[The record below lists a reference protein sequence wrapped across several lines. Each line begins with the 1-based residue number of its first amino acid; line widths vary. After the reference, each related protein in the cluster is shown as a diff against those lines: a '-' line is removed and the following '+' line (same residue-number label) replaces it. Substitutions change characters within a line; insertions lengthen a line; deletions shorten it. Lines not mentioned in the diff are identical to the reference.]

1 MFEILTDKFNN
12 IFKKLRS
19 KGKLSEAEID
29 AILKELR
36 MVLLESD
43 VHYRVVKDLTSRVRE
58 RAVGKEVMES
68 VTPGEMVIKILWEE
82 IRDILGGKTQEL
94 NLSGSFPALVM
105 MVGLQGSGKTTTCG
119 KLGVW
124 LKGRGYL
131 PLLISVDTRRPAA
144 KEQLKI
150 LAQGANL
157 EFFDDPQVSTPQEMV
172 RKARNYAREK
182 SLDVI
187 LVDTAGRL
195 HVEEELLRE
204 LKELIEEEEFAER
217 LLVLDATT
225 GQEAVKVAQ
234 SFENWV
240 HPTGLVLTK
249 VDTDARGGAVLSIV
263 AQTGWPVK
271 LVGVGE
277 KLHQI
282 EAFHPDRMAS
292 RIMGLGDALTFIEK
306 IDRAINEEEREKL
319 IKKKVE
325 KKELDFNDFLEEL
338 ERVKNMGSFQEIMD
352 MFPGQVRGMVSQV
365 DGEKNLKKVE
375 AIINSMTPEEREN
388 PYLINASRKRRIAR
402 GSGTT
407 VQEVNRLLKQF
418 EDFRKLWKQMEKG
431 RPLPFSKGRGF
442 FGLGR

>member
-1 MFEILTDKFNN
+1 
-12 IFKKLRS
+12 
-19 KGKLSEAEID
+19 
-29 AILKELR
+29 
-36 MVLLESD
+36 
-43 VHYRVVKDLTSRVRE
+43 VRE

-68 VTPGEMVIKILWEE
+68 VTPGEMVIRILWEE
-82 IRDILGGKTQEL
+82 IRQILGGEAEEL
-94 NLSGSFPALVM
+94 NLSSSFPASVM

-119 KLGVW
+119 KLGVY
-124 LKGRGYL
+124 LKERGYF
-131 PLLISVDTRRPAA
+131 PLLVSTDTRRPAA

-150 LAQGANL
+150 LAQSAKL
-157 EFFDDPQVSTPQEMV
+157 EFFDDPQASTPQEMLK
-172 RKARNYAREK
+172 KARNYAREK

-195 HVEEELLRE
+195 HVEEELLGE
-204 LKELIEEEEFAER
+204 LKELIEEEEFSER

-271 LVGVGE
+271 LVGMGE
-277 KLHQI
+277 KLNQL
-282 EAFHPDRMAS
+282 EVFHPDRMAS
-292 RIMGLGDALTFIEK
+292 RIMGLGDTLTFIERV
-306 IDRAINEEEREKL
+306 DRAISEEEKRKLEKK
-319 IKKKVE
+319 IE

-338 ERVKNMGSFQEIMD
+338 QRVKNVGSFQEIMD
-352 MFPGQVRGMVSQV
+352 MFPGQIRGMVSQV
-365 DGEKNLKKVE
+365 DGEKNLKRVE
-375 AIINSMTPEEREN
+375 AIINSMTQEEREN
-388 PYLINASRKRRIAR
+388 PYIIDASRKRRIAQ

-407 VQEVNRLLKQF
+407 VQEVNKLLKQF
-418 EDFRKLWKQMEKG
+418 EDFRKLWKQMKKG
-431 RPLPFSKGRGF
+431 RPLPFAGRKGF

>member
-1 MFEILTDKFNN
+1 VFEALTDKFSAL
-12 IFKKLRS
+12 FKRLRS
-19 KGKLSEAEID
+19 KGKLSEEEVD
-29 AILKELR
+29 SILKELR

-68 VTPGEMVIKILWEE
+68 VTPGEMVIRILWEE
-82 IRDILGGKTQEL
+82 IRQILGGEAEEL
-94 NLSGSFPALVM
+94 NLSSSFPASVM

-119 KLGVW
+119 KLGVY
-124 LKGRGYL
+124 LKERGYF
-131 PLLISVDTRRPAA
+131 PLLVSTDTRRPAA

-150 LAQGANL
+150 LAQSAKL
-157 EFFDDPQVSTPQEMV
+157 EFFDDPQASTPQEMLK
-172 RKARNYAREK
+172 KARNYAREK

-195 HVEEELLRE
+195 HVEEELLGE
-204 LKELIEEEEFAER
+204 LKELIEEEEFSER

-271 LVGVGE
+271 LVGMGE
-277 KLHQI
+277 KLNQL
-282 EAFHPDRMAS
+282 EVFHPDRMAS
-292 RIMGLGDALTFIEK
+292 RIMGLGDTLTFIERV
-306 IDRAINEEEREKL
+306 DRAISEEEKRKLEKK
-319 IKKKVE
+319 IE
-325 KKELDFNDFLEEL
+325 KKELDFNDFLEQL
-338 ERVKNMGSFQEIMD
+338 QQVKNVGSFQEIMD
-352 MFPGQVRGMVSQV
+352 MFPGQIRGMVSQT
-365 DGEKNLKKVE
+365 DGEKNLKRVE
-375 AIINSMTPEEREN
+375 AIINSMTQEEREN
-388 PYLINASRKRRIAR
+388 PYIIDASRKRRIAQ

-407 VQEVNRLLKQF
+407 VQEVNKLLKQF
-418 EDFRKLWKQMEKG
+418 EDFRKLWKQMKKG
-431 RPLPFSKGRGF
+431 RPLPFAGRKGF

>member
-1 MFEILTDKFNN
+1 MFEALTDKFSAL
-12 IFKKLRS
+12 FKRLRS
-19 KGKLSEAEID
+19 KGKLSEEEVD
-29 AILKELR
+29 SILKELR

-68 VTPGEMVIKILWEE
+68 VTPGEMVIRILWEE
-82 IRDILGGKTQEL
+82 IRQILGGEAEEL
-94 NLSGSFPALVM
+94 NLSSSFPASVM

-119 KLGVW
+119 KLGVY
-124 LKGRGYL
+124 LKERGYF
-131 PLLISVDTRRPAA
+131 PLLVSTDTRRPAA

-150 LAQGANL
+150 LAQSAKL
-157 EFFDDPQVSTPQEMV
+157 EFFDDPQASTPQEMLK
-172 RKARNYAREK
+172 KARNYAREK

-195 HVEEELLRE
+195 HVEEELLGE
-204 LKELIEEEEFAER
+204 LKELIEEEEFSER

-271 LVGVGE
+271 LVGMGE
-277 KLHQI
+277 KLNQL
-282 EAFHPDRMAS
+282 EVFHPDRMAS
-292 RIMGLGDALTFIEK
+292 RIMGLGDTLTFIERV
-306 IDRAINEEEREKL
+306 DRAISEEEKRKLEKK
-319 IKKKVE
+319 IE
-325 KKELDFNDFLEEL
+325 KKELDFNDFLEQL
-338 ERVKNMGSFQEIMD
+338 QQVKNVGSFQEIMD
-352 MFPGQVRGMVSQV
+352 MFPGQIRGMVSQT
-365 DGEKNLKKVE
+365 DGEKNLKRVE
-375 AIINSMTPEEREN
+375 AIINSMTQEEREN
-388 PYLINASRKRRIAR
+388 PYIIDASRKRRIAQ

-407 VQEVNRLLKQF
+407 VQEVNKLLKQF
-418 EDFRKLWKQMEKG
+418 EDFRKLWKQMKKG
-431 RPLPFSKGRGF
+431 RPLPFAGRKGF

>member
-1 MFEILTDKFNN
+1 MFEALTDKFNA

-19 KGKLSEAEID
+19 KGKLSEEDVD

-43 VHYRVVKDLTSRVRE
+43 VHYRVAKDLTSRVRE

-82 IRDILGGKTQEL
+82 IRQILGGEAREL
-94 NLSGSFPALVM
+94 NLSGSFPASVM

-119 KLGVW
+119 KLGVY
-124 LKGRGYL
+124 LKERGFF
-131 PLLISVDTRRPAA
+131 PLLVSTDTRRPAA
-144 KEQLKI
+144 KEQLRI
-150 LAQGANL
+150 LAQTAKL
-157 EFFDDPQVSTPQEMV
+157 EFFDDPQASTPQEMIK
-172 RKARNYAREK
+172 KARDYAREK

-195 HVEEELLRE
+195 HVEEELLEE
-204 LKELIEEEEFAER
+204 LKELIEEEEFSER

-234 SFENWV
+234 SFESWV
-240 HPTGLVLTK
+240 HPTGLILTK

-277 KLHQI
+277 KLNQI
-282 EAFHPDRMAS
+282 EVFHPDRMAS
-292 RIMGLGDALTFIEK
+292 RIMGLGDTLTFIEK
-306 IDRAINEEEREKL
+306 VDRAISEEE
-319 IKKKVE
+319 KKKLEKKIE

-338 ERVKNMGSFQEIMD
+338 QRVKNVGSFQEILD
-352 MFPGQVRGMVSQV
+352 MFPGQIRGMMSQV
-365 DGEKNLKKVE
+365 DGEKNLKRVE
-375 AIINSMTPEEREN
+375 AIINSMTREEREN
-388 PYLINASRKRRIAR
+388 PSLIGASRKRRIAQ

-407 VQEVNRLLKQF
+407 VQEVNKLLKQF
-418 EDFRKLWKQMEKG
+418 EDFRKLWKQMKKG
-431 RPLPFSKGRGF
+431 RPLPSSKGRGF

>member
-1 MFEILTDKFNN
+1 MFEALTDRLNN
-12 IFKKLRS
+12 LFKKLRS
-19 KGKLSEAEID
+19 KGKLSEEEVD

-43 VHYRVVKDLTSRVRE
+43 VYYRVVKDLTSRVRE

-82 IRDILGGKTQEL
+82 IRQILGGEAQEL

-119 KLGVW
+119 KLGVY
-124 LKGRGYL
+124 LKERGFF
-131 PLLISVDTRRPAA
+131 PLLVSTDTRRPAA

-150 LAQGANL
+150 LAQAANL
-157 EFFDDPQVSTPQEMV
+157 EFFDDPRASTPQEMV
-172 RKARNYAREK
+172 KKARDYAREK

-195 HVEEELLRE
+195 HVEEELLKE
-204 LKELIEEEEFAER
+204 LKELVEKENFSEK

-271 LVGVGE
+271 LVGMGE
-277 KLHQI
+277 KLNQL
-282 EAFHPDRMAS
+282 EVFHPDRMAS
-292 RIMGLGDALTFIEK
+292 RIMGLGDTLTFIEK
-306 IDRAINEEEREKL
+306 VDRAINEEERKKLEKK
-319 IKKKVE
+319 IE

-338 ERVKNMGSFQEIMD
+338 QRVKNVGSFQEILD
-352 MFPGQVRGMVSQV
+352 MFPGQVRGMISQE

-375 AIINSMTPEEREN
+375 AIINSMTREEREN
-388 PYLINASRKRRIAR
+388 PYIIDASRKRRIAR

-407 VQEVNRLLKQF
+407 VQEVNKILKQF
-418 EDFRKLWKQMEKG
+418 EDFRKLWKQMKKG
-431 RPLPFSKGRGF
+431 RPLPFSGRRGF
-442 FGLGR
+442 LGLGR

>member
-1 MFEILTDKFNN
+1 MFEALTDKFSAL
-12 IFKKLRS
+12 FKRLRS
-19 KGKLSEAEID
+19 KGRLSEEEVD
-29 AILKELR
+29 SILKELR

-68 VTPGEMVIKILWEE
+68 VTPGEMVIRILWEE
-82 IRDILGGKTQEL
+82 IRQILGGEAEKL
-94 NLSGSFPALVM
+94 NLSGSFPASVM

-119 KLGVW
+119 KLGVY
-124 LKGRGYL
+124 LKERGYF
-131 PLLISVDTRRPAA
+131 PLLVSTDTRRPAA

-150 LAQGANL
+150 LAQSAKL
-157 EFFDDPQVSTPQEMV
+157 EFFDDPQASTPQEMLK
-172 RKARNYAREK
+172 KARNYAREK

-195 HVEEELLRE
+195 HVEEELLGE
-204 LKELIEEEEFAER
+204 LKELIEEEEFSER

-271 LVGVGE
+271 LVGMGE
-277 KLHQI
+277 KLNQL
-282 EAFHPDRMAS
+282 EVFHPDRMAS
-292 RIMGLGDALTFIEK
+292 RIMGLGDTLTFIERV
-306 IDRAINEEEREKL
+306 DRAISEEEKRKLEKK
-319 IKKKVE
+319 IE
-325 KKELDFNDFLEEL
+325 KKELDFNDFLEQL
-338 ERVKNMGSFQEIMD
+338 QQVKNVGSFQEIMD
-352 MFPGQVRGMVSQV
+352 MFPGQIRGMVSQA
-365 DGEKNLKKVE
+365 DGEKNLKRVE
-375 AIINSMTPEEREN
+375 AIINSMTQEEREN
-388 PYLINASRKRRIAR
+388 PYIIDASRKRRIAQ

-407 VQEVNRLLKQF
+407 VQEVNKLLKQF
-418 EDFRKLWKQMEKG
+418 EDFRKLWKQMKKG
-431 RPLPFSKGRGF
+431 RPLPFAGRKGF